1 MQPHILRHFKQLKAT
16 FLLYFKMFK
25 VSFNGIMLNINWI
38 LNVRTHLTFV
48 KLEISYFNLNDFR
61 IMDLLKITAQA

>member
-1 MQPHILRHFKQLKAT
+1 
-16 FLLYFKMFK
+16 MFK